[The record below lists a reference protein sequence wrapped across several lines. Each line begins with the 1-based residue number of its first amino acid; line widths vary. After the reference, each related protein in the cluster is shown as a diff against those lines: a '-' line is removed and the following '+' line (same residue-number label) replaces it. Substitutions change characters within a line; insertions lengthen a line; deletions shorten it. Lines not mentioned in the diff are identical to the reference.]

1 MQYICNSV
9 VIVEYRLFYELYE
22 FFSSSNWF
30 ASHGNLGISFRFSSF
45 LYRFRAI
52 SRTSGVSKYVALTGA
67 RNYAIVYYI
76 MSSTWIRQRL
86 PESPT
91 WYIGFFFT
99 VCLCRMRTIRPRE
112 PSTLV
117 HPSSRRVA
125 CGCFASLV
133 ARLPRFS
140 CQWRW
145 RFFRFCYSRLRKS
158 IDSIVLRISPNFEI
172 WLRRDKIVRPLDGI
186 SKLTEWPRTIE
197 CN

>member
-1 MQYICNSV
+1 MCFLSRICGTASTLSMQYICNSV
-9 VIVEYRLFYELYE
+9 VIVEYRLFYGRCE

-30 ASHGNLGISFRFSSF
+30 ASRGNPGISFRFSSF

-133 ARLPRFS
+133 ARSPGFSVSGGEGFFSFLSFALKKIDRFNRAS
-140 CQWRW
+140 NS
-145 RFFRFCYSRLRKS
+145 SRLR
-158 IDSIVLRISPNFEI
+158 NM
-172 WLRRDKIVRPLDGI
+172 
-186 SKLTEWPRTIE
+186 TTPR
-197 CN
+197 

>member
-1 MQYICNSV
+1 MRIFQFVELIC
-9 VIVEYRLFYELYE
+9 
-22 FFSSSNWF
+22 
-30 ASHGNLGISFRFSSF
+30 
-45 LYRFRAI
+45 I
-52 SRTSGVSKYVALTGA
+52 SRKSRYLVPVFEFPLSVSRDIPDVRSIKYVALTGA

-76 MSSTWIRQRL
+76 MSSTWIL

-133 ARLPRFS
+133 ARSPSFPTSGSEGFFSFLSFALKKIDRFNRAS
-140 CQWRW
+140 NS
-145 RFFRFCYSRLRKS
+145 SRLR
-158 IDSIVLRISPNFEI
+158 NM
-172 WLRRDKIVRPLDGI
+172 
-186 SKLTEWPRTIE
+186 TTPR
-197 CN
+197 